1 MRNKPEV
8 STHLARGCSGVR
20 KDGSEGDDLG
30 RVAAAGRQGCARSKR
45 DERVTS
51 RGWAID
57 TWGVVTRVA
66 TERNESARHV
76 TGDGGDGEILQSK
89 ASAGCN

>member
-1 MRNKPEV
+1 M
-8 STHLARGCSGVR
+8 R

-30 RVAAAGRQGCARSKR
+30 REAAAGRQGCARSKR

-57 TWGVVTRVA
+57 TWRVVKRVA

-76 TGDGGDGEILQSK
+76 TGDSGGEILQSK
-89 ASAGCN
+89 AILRVATSASINQSERAN